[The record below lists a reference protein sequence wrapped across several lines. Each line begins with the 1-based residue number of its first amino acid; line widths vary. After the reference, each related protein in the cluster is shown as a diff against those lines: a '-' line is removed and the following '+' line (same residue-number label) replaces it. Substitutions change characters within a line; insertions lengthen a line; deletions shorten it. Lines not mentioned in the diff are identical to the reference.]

1 MDDLHMVPNVT
12 LIGKYPLRNIYLDM
26 NLTVCPLSDD
36 PYSVEDG
43 HSYQTVHL
51 RNPQYRVS
59 YDPVQDNLMGIV
71 VAPYGKFSRA
81 MKEEELSQALDACGL
96 SLLAWL
102 TADIDT
108 VGHDIRNYVNPDILN
123 HKQIVRTHELYNLFP
138 NMPLEFVENVV
149 KGIQSGLASGGII
162 EIPLGM
168 KPAPIPNLSGL
179 AGNSNVIKSSAVSA
193 FANRRT
199 VRPKVINVVK
209 SIPKALPIAYYQYG
223 NRPIQHVKSSL
234 YITDEHGVESVVNLT
249 ELVSLLNIPRGWF
262 TSIVYT
268 LPTNIQQ
275 VVHVVH
281 KPFLN
286 QHCSR
291 SRGTIITVYT
301 C

>member
-1 MDDLHMVPNVT
+1 MDDLHIVPNVT

-26 NLTVCPLSDD
+26 DLTVCPLMDD
-36 PYSVEDG
+36 PYSLGDG

-51 RNPQYRVS
+51 RNSQYRVS
-59 YDPVQDNLMGIV
+59 YDPVQDDLMGIV

-81 MKEEELSQALDACGL
+81 MKEEELSQVLDACGI

-108 VGHDIRNYVNPDILN
+108 VGHDIRDYVNPAILN
-123 HKQIVRTHELYNLFP
+123 YKQIVKTHELYNLFP
-138 NMPLEFVENVV
+138 NMPREFVENVV
-149 KGIQSGLASGGII
+149 KGIQSGFASGGII

-168 KPAPIPNLSGL
+168 KPASVPTLSGIS
-179 AGNSNVIKSSAVSA
+179 ANSDVIKSSAVRA

-199 VRPKVINVVK
+199 VKPKLINTIEH
-209 SIPKALPIAYYQYG
+209 IPKALPIAYYQYG

-268 LPTNIQQ
+268 LPANVQQ